1 MPRRDGVK
9 GGVTEGRTLAFA
21 SGLLKKAARRGLQVL
36 LIDNSFWNEKMLFLH
51 FFDEF
56 FTIQF
61 GTIKNQ
67 FVFTTVFLQFNME
80 QMQETQNT
88 R

>member
-1 MPRRDGVK
+1 M
-9 GGVTEGRTLAFA
+9 L
-21 SGLLKKAARRGLQVL
+21 GLQMV

-51 FFDEF
+51 FFDDF

-61 GTIKNQ
+61 GTINYSLTSILPQATGCPVLLKTQLNYQ
-67 FVFTTVFLQFNME
+67 F
-80 QMQETQNT
+80 

>member
-1 MPRRDGVK
+1 M
-9 GGVTEGRTLAFA
+9 
-21 SGLLKKAARRGLQVL
+21 L

-51 FFDEF
+51 FFDDF